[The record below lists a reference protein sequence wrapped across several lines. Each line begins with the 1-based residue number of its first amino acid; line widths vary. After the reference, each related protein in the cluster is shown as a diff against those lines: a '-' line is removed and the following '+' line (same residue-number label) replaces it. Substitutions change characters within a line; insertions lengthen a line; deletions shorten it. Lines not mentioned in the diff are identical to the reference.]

1 MIKALHLKFGHSP
14 DAQNEIIES
23 SPITVFVGPNSS
35 GKSKVL
41 SEIYHCCTRGER
53 DVNNVIVDAIEF
65 EQLSRESAVEIIEQN
80 TLQPNAGQKMSDG
93 EIIVGNG
100 SNFRIIQRD
109 LLIESLT
116 CSNRV
121 CLNLY
126 NKDVYNKL
134 IEISPRSY
142 ETSVSILCDYFL
154 CFKTL
159 MLSGE
164 NRINL
169 VNEQRARDLQQPPE
183 TSFQVLFRDDK
194 KRAEL
199 RRIVYEAFDKYLV
212 IDPTALVILRL
223 RLSTKEPSSIEEE
236 RGIDDRAVKF
246 HEAAQPID
254 LASDGIKAFAGIM
267 TEIIAGDPEILLI
280 DEPEAFLHPAVS
292 HNLGK
297 EIAIASGSQKKNLFV
312 STHSSRFVMGC
323 IQSGVPV
330 NIVRL
335 TYRDNVSTARIL
347 SNEKIVTLMRNP
359 LLRSTG
365 MLEGLFYEFVVVT
378 ESDTDR
384 AFYQEINE
392 RLLRYKPDWGIP
404 NCLFLNAQNK
414 QTVPT
419 ILKPLREMGI
429 PAVGI
434 VDIDVLKDGGQNWT
448 KFLDGGFI
456 PRIEQNSLASL
467 RSDIKKR
474 FDKSGKEMK
483 CDGGIDILEIEDKE
497 AANNLFN
504 RLQEYGIF
512 VVRKGELKTWLPEL
526 GASGHGPKWL
536 VDVFERMGEDPNHA
550 DFLHPG
556 ENDVW
561 SFVSEIRKWLVDPN
575 KKGIPS

>member
-1 MIKALHLKFGHSP
+1 MITALHLKFGHSP

-41 SEIYHCCTRGER
+41 SEIYHYCTSGKR
-53 DVNNVIVDAIEF
+53 DVNNVIVDVIEF
-65 EQLSRESAVEIIEQN
+65 EELSRESAIEIIKKN
-80 TLQPNAGQKMSDG
+80 TLQPTAGENMSDG
-93 EIIVGNG
+93 EIMFGNIG
-100 SNFRIIQRD
+100 HWQKFQIEE
-109 LLIESLT
+109 LIESLT
-116 CSNRV
+116 YSTKIGPRTYNSNV
-121 CLNLY
+121 
-126 NKDVYNKL
+126 
-134 IEISPRSY
+134 E
-142 ETSVSILCDYFL
+142 ILCNFFL
-154 CFKTL
+154 RFKTL
-159 MLSGE
+159 MLSGG

-169 VNEQRARDLQQPPE
+169 VNEQPARDLQQPPE
-183 TSFQVLFRDDK
+183 TSLQVLLRDDK

-199 RRIVYEAFDKYLV
+199 RRIVYETFDKHLV
-212 IDPTALVILRL
+212 VDPTALATLRL

-236 RGIDDRAVKF
+236 RGIDDRAIKF
-246 HEAAQPID
+246 HAAAQPID

-267 TEIIAGDPEILLI
+267 TEIIAGDPKILLI

-297 EIAIASGSQKKNLFV
+297 EIAIASGSQKKKLFV
-312 STHSSRFVMGC
+312 STHSPRFVMGC

-335 TYRDNVSTARIL
+335 TYRDNVPTARIL
-347 SNEKIVTLMRNP
+347 SSEKIVTLMRNP

-365 MLEGLFYEFVVVT
+365 VLEGLFYEFVVVT

-392 RLLRYKPDWGIP
+392 RLLREKSDWGIP

-419 ILKPLREMGI
+419 ILKPLRELGI

-456 PRIEQNSLASL
+456 PEIEQDSLANL
-467 RSDIKKR
+467 RSAISTK
-474 FDKSGKEMK
+474 FCESGKDMK
-483 CDGGIDILEIEDKE
+483 RNGGIDILARKDKE
-497 AANNLFN
+497 AANNLFG
-504 RLQEYGIF
+504 RLEEYGIF
-512 VVRKGELKTWLPEL
+512 VVRKGELEVWLPEL

-536 VDVFERMGEDPNHA
+536 VDIFGRMGDDPNHA

-561 SFVSEIRKWLVDPN
+561 SFVSEIRKWLIDPN
-575 KKGIPS
+575 KKGIPP

>member
-1 MIKALHLKFGHSP
+1 MITALHLKFGHSP
-14 DAQNEIIES
+14 NAKNEIIDS
-23 SPITVFVGPNSS
+23 SPITIFVGPNSS
-35 GKSKVL
+35 GKSKAL
-41 SEIYHCCTRGER
+41 SEIYRYCTTGER

-65 EQLSRESAVEIIEQN
+65 EEFSRDSAIEIIKKN
-80 TLQPNAGQKMSDG
+80 ALQSIAGENMSDG
-93 EIIVGNG
+93 EIRVGNRG
-100 SNFRIIQRD
+100 HGTKIQ
-109 LLIESLT
+109 LEELIESLT
-116 CSNRV
+116 YSN
-121 CLNLY
+121 
-126 NKDVYNKL
+126 K
-134 IEISPRSY
+134 ISPRADNRNY
-142 ETSVSILCDYFL
+142 RILCQFFL
-154 CFKTL
+154 IFKTL

-169 VNEQRARDLQQPPE
+169 VNEQPARDLQQPPE
-183 TSFQVLFRDDK
+183 TSLQVLLRDDE
-194 KRAEL
+194 KRREL
-199 RRIVYEAFDKYLV
+199 RRIVYQAFDKYLV
-212 IDPTALVILRL
+212 VDPTALATLRL
-223 RLSTKEPSSIEEE
+223 RLSAKEPSSIQEE

-254 LASDGIKAFAGIM
+254 LASDGIKAFTGIM
-267 TEIIAGDPEILLI
+267 TEIIAGDPKIILI

-292 HNLGK
+292 HKLGK
-297 EIAIASGSQKKNLFV
+297 EIAIKSRSQEKNLFV

-365 MLEGLFYEFVVVT
+365 VLEGLFYEFVVVT

-419 ILKPLREMGI
+419 ILNPLRKMGI

-434 VDIDVLKDGGQNWT
+434 VDIDVLKDGGRNWT

-456 PRIEQNSLASL
+456 PEAQQHSLASL
-467 RSDIKKR
+467 RSTISTKFCDSDKDMKR
-474 FDKSGKEMK
+474 
-483 CDGGIDILEIEDKE
+483 DGGIDILTRENKE
-497 AANNLFN
+497 AANNLFEQ
-504 RLQEYGIF
+504 LEEYGIF
-512 VVRKGELKTWLPEL
+512 VVRKGELETWLPEL

-536 VDVFERMGEDPNHA
+536 VDVFERMGEDPN
-550 DFLHPG
+550 DTNFLHPR

-561 SFVSEIRKWLVDPN
+561 SFVGEIRKWLIDPN
-575 KKGIPS
+575 KKGIPP

>member
-1 MIKALHLKFGHSP
+1 MITALHLEFSHSLNG
-14 DAQNEIIES
+14 QNEIITIS
-23 SPITVFVGPNSS
+23 NPSPVTVFVGPNSS

-41 SEIYHCCTRGER
+41 SEIYHYCTRGER
-53 DVNNVIVDAIEF
+53 DVNNVILAGIEF
-65 EQLSRESAVEIIEQN
+65 EEFSHESAIEIIKQN
-80 TLQPNAGQKMSDG
+80 TLQPTAGEKMSSG
-93 EIIVGNG
+93 EIIVGKG
-100 SNFRIIQRD
+100 SNYSKVKID
-109 LLIESLT
+109 ELIESLT
-116 CSNRV
+116 YSNKVNPIVDNR
-121 CLNLY
+121 NY
-126 NKDVYNKL
+126 
-134 IEISPRSY
+134 R
-142 ETSVSILCDYFL
+142 ILCQFFL
-154 CFKTL
+154 IFKTL

-169 VNEQRARDLQQPPE
+169 VNEQPSRDLQQRPD
-183 TSFQVLFRDDK
+183 TSFQVLLRDDK

-199 RRIVYEAFDKYLV
+199 RRIVYKTFGKYLV
-212 IDPTALVILRL
+212 VDPTALAILRL

-254 LASDGIKAFAGIM
+254 LASDGIKSFAGIM
-267 TEIIAGDPEILLI
+267 TEIIAGDPEIILI

-292 HNLGK
+292 HKLGK

-335 TYRDNVSTARIL
+335 TYRDNVSTARVL
-347 SNEKIVTLMRNP
+347 SSEKIITLMRNP

-365 MLEGLFYEFVVVT
+365 VLEGLFYEFVVVT
-378 ESDTDR
+378 EADTDR
-384 AFYQEINE
+384 AFYEEINE

-434 VDIDVLKDGGQNWT
+434 VDIDVLKDGGKNWK

-456 PRIEQNSLASL
+456 PEIEHDSLAHL
-467 RSDIKKR
+467 RSKIKKK
-474 FDKSGKEMK
+474 FDESGKEMK
-483 CDGGIDILEIEDKE
+483 YHGGIDILTIEDKE
-497 AANNLFN
+497 AANNLFDQ
-504 RLQEYGIF
+504 LKKYGIF
-512 VVRKGELKTWLPEL
+512 VVRKGELETWLPEL
-526 GASGHGPKWL
+526 GVKGHGPDWL
-536 VDVFERMGEDPNHA
+536 VDIFERMGEDPNHR
-550 DFLHPG
+550 DFLRPG

-561 SFVSEIRKWLVDPN
+561 SFVSEIRKWLIDPN
-575 KKGIPS
+575 KKGIPP

>member
-1 MIKALHLKFGHSP
+1 MITALHLKFGRSP
-14 DAQNEIIES
+14 DAQNEIIDS

-41 SEIYHCCTRGER
+41 SEIYHYCISGER
-53 DVNNVIVDAIEF
+53 DFNNVIVDIIEF
-65 EQLSRESAVEIIEQN
+65 EELSRESAIEIIEQN
-80 TLQPNAGQKMSDG
+80 TLQPTAGENMSDG
-93 EIIVGNG
+93 EIMFGNIG
-100 SNFRIIQRD
+100 HCQKFQIEE
-109 LLIESLT
+109 LIKSLT
-116 CSNRV
+116 YSTKIGPRTYNSNV
-121 CLNLY
+121 G
-126 NKDVYNKL
+126 
-134 IEISPRSY
+134 
-142 ETSVSILCDYFL
+142 TLCKFVL

-169 VNEQRARDLQQPPE
+169 VNAQPARDLQQPPD
-183 TSFQVLFRDDK
+183 TSLQVLFRDDE

-212 IDPTALVILRL
+212 IDPTALSTLRL
-223 RLSTKEPSSIEEE
+223 RLSTKEPSSIQEE
-236 RGIDDRAVKF
+236 RGIDKRAIKF
-246 HEAAQPID
+246 HEAAQLID
-254 LASDGIKAFAGIM
+254 LASDGIKAFVGIM
-267 TEIIAGDPEILLI
+267 AEIIAGDPKILLI

-335 TYRDNVSTARIL
+335 TYRDNVPTARIL
-347 SNEKIVTLMRNP
+347 SSEKIVTLMRNP
-359 LLRSTG
+359 LLRSAG
-365 MLEGLFYEFVVVT
+365 VLEGLFYEFVVVT

-392 RLLRYKPDWGIP
+392 RLLREKSDWGIP

-419 ILKPLREMGI
+419 ILKPLRELGI
-429 PAVGI
+429 PTVGI
-434 VDIDVLKDGGQNWT
+434 VDIDVLKDGGQSWK
-448 KFLDGGFI
+448 KFLDSGFI
-456 PRIEQNSLASL
+456 PESQQCSLASL
-467 RSDIKKR
+467 RLAIKTK
-474 FDKSGKEMK
+474 FDESSKEMK
-483 CDGGIDILEIEDKE
+483 CDGGIDILTIKDKE
-497 AANNLFN
+497 AANNLFDQ
-504 RLQEYGIF
+504 LEKYGIF
-512 VVRKGELKTWLPEL
+512 VVRKGELETWLPKID
-526 GASGHGPKWL
+526 AKGHGPKWL
-536 VDVFERMGEDPNHA
+536 VDIFERMGDDPNHA

-561 SFVSEIRKWLVDPN
+561 SFVSEIRKWLIDPN
-575 KKGIPS
+575 KKGIPP